1 MFDQFLTRIFSSWIV
16 LAILVLILLA
26 LAEFGCRMGL
36 ARSRA
41 KPEESK
47 DGGSVPTARLTLLRL
62 LLGFSFAMAV
72 NRQHADAGQTPD
84 PSSTDRLA
92 TAKMPL

>member
-1 MFDQFLTRIFSSWIV
+1 MPDQFLTRIFSSWIV
-16 LAILVLILLA
+16 AILVLILLA

-41 KPEESK
+41 KPEEGK
-47 DGGSVPTARLTLLRL
+47 DGGSVPTARLTLLGL

-72 NRQHADAGQTPD
+72 SPNTLMPTRRPILHRQID
-84 PSSTDRLA
+84 
-92 TAKMPL
+92 